1 MGLGLPKLLDY
12 RCLKTFKPILYY
24 IEPHIYLSATD
35 RYAAY
40 WYYFL
45 RSCQNATA
53 DAAATLSESTPCA
66 IGMRAT

>member
-1 MGLGLPKLLDY
+1 MELGLPKHLDY
-12 RCLKTFKPILYY
+12 RCLKTFKPIY
-24 IEPHIYLSATD
+24 IILSRILSSTD